1 MIETL
6 GGMALSRA
14 GIDLGAIRR
23 GYETDDGGT
32 SGNPSA
38 SLVAALGGRSL
49 SSGIRVT
56 PDIAMQSSV
65 VNACVRV
72 RSESVASLPLVTL
85 RELAPRKK
93 VRAQGETLYR
103 ILHDRP
109 NPWQTS
115 FEWREDMNRQFD
127 TRGNG
132 ISYIERD
139 ARGNIQNLYP
149 LRTDK
154 VIMRKGIDLLPY
166 YQCSEIAGSPVL
178 SRENIFHLR
187 GMSKDGYWGLSPIQ
201 ELMEAVGLSLATER
215 FGASL
220 FGNGAL
226 QRGWFMYNG
235 SLEIEE
241 YKKVKQWIE
250 EQHGGG
256 MRNANHPGVLDG
268 DWKWQATSLNAD
280 EAQFLATRGFQVE
293 DIARGYRMPLPM
305 IGHSDKTA
313 TYASAEQFFLA
324 FVVHCLMPLAIRW
337 ESALRRDLLTENELD
352 LYPTLLVAGLLRG
365 DIKTRFAAYAIAR
378 QWGWFNVDE
387 IREFEDMNELP
398 DGKGQTYLEPLNMI
412 EAGGDRN
419 AASDNTAGKLMAAL
433 QTVGQF
439 MTQAGPELEE
449 SNA

>member
-6 GGMALSRA
+6 GGMALSR
-14 GIDLGAIRR
+14 GIDLGAI
-23 GYETDDGGT
+23 GKGFETDDGGT
-32 SGNPSA
+32 SGSPSA

-72 RSESVASLPLVTL
+72 RSESIASLPLVTY
-85 RELAPRKK
+85 RELAPRNK
-93 VRAQGETLYR
+93 VRAQNETLYR

-132 ISYIERD
+132 YSFIERD
-139 ARGNIQNLYP
+139 ARGNVQNLYP
-149 LRTDK
+149 LRSDK
-154 VIMRKGIDLLPY
+154 VIIRKGIDLLPY

-187 GMSKDGYWGLSPIQ
+187 GMSKDGYVGLSPIQ
-201 ELMEAVGLSLATER
+201 ELMEAVGLGLAAER
-215 FGASL
+215 MGASL

-226 QRGWFMYNG
+226 QSGWFMYKG
-235 SLEIEE
+235 SLELDE
-241 YKKVKQWIE
+241 YKKVKQWID

-256 MRNANHPGVLDG
+256 LRQANKPGVIDG
-268 DWKWQATSLNAD
+268 DWTWQPNSFNPEQIQMLGV
-280 EAQFLATRGFQVE
+280 RGFQVE

-337 ESALRRDLLTENELD
+337 EGALRRDLLTENELD
-352 LYPTLLVAGLLRG
+352 LLPTFIVAGLLRG
-365 DIKTRFAAYAIAR
+365 DIASRFAAYAIAR
-378 QWGWFNVDE
+378 QWGWFNVNE
-387 IREFEDMNELP
+387 IREFEDINAVP
-398 DGKGQTYLEPLNMI
+398 NGDTYLEPLNMI
-412 EAGGDRN
+412 EAGGDRSAESTN
-419 AASDNTAGKLMAAL
+419 SKLAAAL